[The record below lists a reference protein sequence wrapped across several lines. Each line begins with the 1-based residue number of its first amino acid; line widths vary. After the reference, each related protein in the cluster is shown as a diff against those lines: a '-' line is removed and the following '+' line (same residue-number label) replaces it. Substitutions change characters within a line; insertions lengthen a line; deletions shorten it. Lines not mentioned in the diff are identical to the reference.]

1 MGKTPDTA
9 YSLLP
14 RAALLVDLP
23 IDHFRLL
30 GVSPAAEP
38 EAVLRTLQLRL
49 DRCPDQG
56 FTHEALSQRAELL
69 RLSAD
74 LLTDA
79 VRRSDYER
87 ALMELGQDHPG
98 ETAGLELAFNREVA
112 GLILLWEAN
121 APHEAFQLAR
131 QALQPPQAPAL
142 GSGRESDLSLLAAL
156 ACRDAARQ
164 DQEQRRYEAAAN
176 LLQDGEQLLQRM
188 GKLPDQRLLLETD
201 LSQLLPFR
209 ILDLLSRDLAE
220 QSARRDG
227 LAMLEEFIRVRGGL
241 EGSGLDGLAIA
252 DLPAGMDQ
260 GAFELFFQQIR
271 RFLTVQ
277 EQVDL
282 YGRLQL
288 AGSVDASFLA
298 AMALAAAGFTQ
309 RKPERIQD
317 ARQRLQ
323 DLVLEGLDTKPLLG
337 CLDLLLGDVEQA
349 ERHFAASTDPE
360 LQAWMKDHPGDTLAS
375 LCEYC
380 RTWLARDVLPGYR
393 DVDAEAVDLETW
405 FADRDVQAFVERL
418 ERQQT
423 RQDPTKTN
431 DKNWLLGDGLPLSL
445 DPDGTLPLSS
455 SDPSAPLSSDG
466 KEADRGGE
474 TTKASKVFQWP
485 FFRRSSRPKA
495 SMPELPRPGGR
506 AVWIGSGAFVAL
518 LLVIGGLSLVGLRR
532 DAELSVSPDEVVTP
546 SPDDDGP
553 ADVKQEE
560 LVQPEP
566 VITAA
571 PEQAGDPSLRVETPS
586 EAELEAL
593 LQTWLDRKST
603 VLRGADSAQELL
615 QPIARAGLITQV
627 KRQRAADQAAGVT
640 QNVEATIAFM
650 RVVSRSP
657 KRIELRADVEYR
669 DETLNAA
676 GAVVKRTKQQSLKRT
691 YILGRDNG
699 RWLLLDFRPG

>member
-298 AMALAAAGFTQ
+298 AMALAAA
-309 RKPERIQD
+309 ED
-317 ARQRLQ
+317 
-323 DLVLEGLDTKPLLG
+323 DLATRRAL
-337 CLDLLLGDVEQA
+337 CL
-349 ERHFAASTDPE
+349 
-360 LQAWMKDHPGDTLAS
+360 
-375 LCEYC
+375 
-380 RTWLARDVLPGYR
+380 
-393 DVDAEAVDLETW
+393 
-405 FADRDVQAFVERL
+405 
-418 ERQQT
+418 
-423 RQDPTKTN
+423 
-431 DKNWLLGDGLPLSL
+431 
-445 DPDGTLPLSS
+445 
-455 SDPSAPLSSDG
+455 
-466 KEADRGGE
+466 
-474 TTKASKVFQWP
+474 
-485 FFRRSSRPKA
+485 
-495 SMPELPRPGGR
+495 
-506 AVWIGSGAFVAL
+506 
-518 LLVIGGLSLVGLRR
+518 
-532 DAELSVSPDEVVTP
+532 
-546 SPDDDGP
+546 
-553 ADVKQEE
+553 
-560 LVQPEP
+560 
-566 VITAA
+566 
-571 PEQAGDPSLRVETPS
+571 
-586 EAELEAL
+586 
-593 LQTWLDRKST
+593 
-603 VLRGADSAQELL
+603 
-615 QPIARAGLITQV
+615 
-627 KRQRAADQAAGVT
+627 
-640 QNVEATIAFM
+640 
-650 RVVSRSP
+650 
-657 KRIELRADVEYR
+657 
-669 DETLNAA
+669 
-676 GAVVKRTKQQSLKRT
+676 
-691 YILGRDNG
+691 
-699 RWLLLDFRPG
+699 